1 MAMTSTD
8 KGGTNIRW
16 SIGVLLFD
24 EFELLDVFGPLEMY
38 GMLPGSFEI
47 CMVAE
52 NSGQIA
58 SRQGPKSIA
67 DYDFNSK
74 RQFDILLV
82 PGGSGTRRE
91 VDNQVMLD
99 WLQNQ
104 SMGAEYVTAVCTGSA
119 LLARAG
125 ILDGRKATTNK
136 RAYDWATSQS
146 DKVHW
151 IKQARWVE
159 DGKFFTSSGVSA
171 GMDMSLGLIARL
183 SGEDA
188 AEQVATWTE
197 YEWHRDP
204 EWDPFAEV
212 YGLI

>member
-1 MAMTSTD
+1 MAMTSAD
-8 KGGTNIRW
+8 RGGANSSW
-16 SIGVLLFD
+16 SIGVVLFD
-24 EFELLDVFGPLEMY
+24 EFESLDVFGPIEMF
-38 GMLPGSFEI
+38 GMLPGNFEI

-67 DYDFNSK
+67 ECDFNSK

-82 PGGSGTRRE
+82 PGGPGTRRE

-183 SGEDA
+183 LGEDA

-197 YEWHRDP
+197 YEWHRDS

>member
-183 SGEDA
+183 SGEEV

>member
-1 MAMTSTD
+1 
-8 KGGTNIRW
+8 
-16 SIGVLLFD
+16 
-24 EFELLDVFGPLEMY
+24 
-38 GMLPGSFEI
+38 
-47 CMVAE
+47 
-52 NSGQIA
+52 
-58 SRQGPKSIA
+58 
-67 DYDFNSK
+67 
-74 RQFDILLV
+74 
-82 PGGSGTRRE
+82 
-91 VDNQVMLD
+91 MLD

-104 SMGAEYVTAVCTGSA
+104 SVGAEYVTAVCTGGA
-119 LLARAG
+119 LLARTD

-136 RAYDWATSQS
+136 RAYNWATSQT

-171 GMDMSLGLIARL
+171 GLDMSLGLIARL
-183 SGEDA
+183 SGEDV

-212 YGLI
+212 YG

>member
-119 LLARAG
+119 LLARAD

-146 DKVHW
+146 DKVYW

-183 SGEDA
+183 LGEDV

>member
-8 KGGTNIRW
+8 RGGTNNRR

-183 SGEDA
+183 SGEDV

>member
-1 MAMTSTD
+1 MTMTSTD
-8 KGGTNIRW
+8 RGGTNNRW

-47 CMVAE
+47 CIVAE

-67 DYDFNSK
+67 DCDFNSK

-136 RAYDWATSQS
+136 RAYNWATSQS

-183 SGEDA
+183 SGEDV

>member
-8 KGGTNIRW
+8 KGRTNSRW

-52 NSGQIA
+52 NSGQVA

-67 DYDFNSK
+67 DCDFNSK

-82 PGGSGTRRE
+82 PGGPGTRRE
-91 VDNQVMLD
+91 VDDQVMLD

-136 RAYDWATSQS
+136 RAYNWATSQS

-183 SGEDA
+183 SGEDV

-204 EWDPFAEV
+204 GWDPFAEV

>member
-1 MAMTSTD
+1 MTSTNR
-8 KGGTNIRW
+8 GGAKSFW
-16 SIGVLLFD
+16 SIGVVLFD

-38 GMLPGSFEI
+38 GMAPESFDI

-52 NSGQIA
+52 NPGEIT

-67 DYDFNSK
+67 DYDFNCK

-82 PGGSGTRRE
+82 PGGSGTRKE

-99 WLQNQ
+99 WLRNQ

-125 ILDGRKATTNK
+125 ILEGRKATTNK
-136 RAYDWATSQS
+136 KAYNWATSQS

-171 GMDMSLGLIARL
+171 GMDMSLALIARL
-183 SGEDA
+183 LGEDTA
-188 AEQVATWTE
+188 VQAATWAE
-197 YEWHRDP
+197 YEWHRDAD
-204 EWDPFAEV
+204 WDPFAKV

>member
-8 KGGTNIRW
+8 RGGANSRR

-47 CMVAE
+47 CIVAE

-67 DYDFNSK
+67 DCDFNSK

-183 SGEDA
+183 LGEDV

>member
-8 KGGTNIRW
+8 RGGTNSRW
-16 SIGVLLFD
+16 SIGVLLFN

-67 DYDFNSK
+67 DCDFNSK

-136 RAYDWATSQS
+136 RAYNWATSQS

-183 SGEDA
+183 LGEDV